1 MAVIEQ
7 ILVWASEQT
16 AWHQKA
22 ISLLLTKDA
31 LDETEIAELI
41 SLCKEE
47 DSPSPDE
54 QREFSSEAPRREATG
69 GVTLQMVSEVSN
81 VNALAQ
87 GANISFGEGLNIV
100 YGDNASGKSGFC
112 RILKNV
118 CRARHA
124 EELLPNVHTFSAE
137 TPSATMHY
145 SVDGVQQECIPW
157 QKGDGQVLPSVSV
170 FDSKCATVYVE
181 DENDV
186 AYRPFGLDIFDRLA
200 AVCERMERVIQLEI
214 ANVEENLDD
223 FSEVAAPTTA
233 VGELLASL
241 SASTKTEDVT
251 SLGTLTEKE
260 VTRIAELHRE
270 ILRLNEEDPDKK
282 KKALAALKGRISN
295 LSTHLR
301 QLDTVFSEENL
312 TALKSLL
319 KDAQDTNE
327 AAKIASGQAFDDV
340 LPGFGGDAWKKLW
353 EAARSYSAVAYP
365 DEEFPITRV
374 GAVCVTCQQ
383 PILEKAEHRLNSF
396 ENFVKQEA
404 QKAAAKAEKEYSSAK
419 TTCLTKK
426 ISPPDWENMSQELE
440 PEAVSRIDK
449 FLSAIWERK
458 ASVAV
463 ALRTNDWSSIPALP
477 TSLRQTLQPVI
488 TEIQKEIDALK
499 THDPIQVARTK
510 KELEELTAR
519 QELKKVLSKVYRHI
533 VRLGQLEMLQATKRK
548 LNTGTITRQSTK
560 LTKTAITKP
569 LCQLFQNE
577 LQSIGLPLAA
587 EFTHSKSE
595 RGVPYHRIVLRGHDD
610 VPFSLGQIASESEHR
625 SLAIS
630 GFFTELATAESKSAI
645 VFDDPVSSF
654 DHVRREVIA
663 KRLVKEAKGRQVIIF
678 THDIVFVMAL
688 KEWAD
693 RGGMEP
699 TYRHIRGETQGFG
712 VCYNGLPWSAKN
724 VGERIGELRT
734 KYQTAKI
741 ILVKHGRDAYE
752 ALGQNIYGLLR
763 EAWERAVEEV
773 LLHGTIER
781 FRKGV
786 ETKRLRKVEI
796 QTTDY
801 DTVEEGMTKCSTW
814 MPGHDIAPAVGARF
828 PEPDDVLK
836 DINALDAWVNSV
848 RQRREKKKEYDAPK
862 VEAAVLASLDEKS
875 QT

>member
-7 ILVWASEQT
+7 ILEWASGQPEWQ
-16 AWHQKA
+16 QKA
-22 ISLLLTKDA
+22 VSLLLTKDA
-31 LDETEIAELI
+31 LDDAEIAELVC
-41 SLCKEE
+41 LCKEE
-47 DSPSPDE
+47 GDAPNSEHSELSPE
-54 QREFSSEAPRREATG
+54 VARREAKG
-69 GVTLQMVSEVSN
+69 SVTLQMVSDVSN

-112 RILKNV
+112 RILKNM

-124 EELLPNVHTFSAE
+124 EELLPNVHIASE
-137 TPSATMHY
+137 EIPGATVHY
-145 SVDGVQQECIPW
+145 SVDDVQQDCIAW

-181 DENDV
+181 NENDV

-200 AVCERMERVIQLEI
+200 SVCERMERVIQLEMNT
-214 ANVEENLDD
+214 AEENLDD
-223 FSEVAAPTTA
+223 FSEIAAPTTA
-233 VGELLASL
+233 VGALLGSL
-241 SASTKTEDVT
+241 SASTKTADVA
-251 SLGTLTEKE
+251 SLATLTETE
-260 VTRIAELHRE
+260 MARIVTLQKE
-270 ILRLNEEDPDKK
+270 ILRMNEQDPEKK
-282 KKALAALKGRISN
+282 KRALVALKGRIST
-295 LSTHLR
+295 LSTHLG
-301 QLDTVFSEENL
+301 QLEASFSEEKL
-312 TALKSLL
+312 TALKTLQ
-319 KDAQDTNE
+319 KDAKDTKE
-327 AAKIASGQAFDDV
+327 AAKIASEQAFDDV

-353 EAARSYSAVAYP
+353 EAARTYSAVAYP
-365 DEEFPITRV
+365 DEDFPVTRE

-383 PILEKAEHRLNSF
+383 KILEDAAPRLNSF
-396 ENFVKQEA
+396 EDFVKQEA
-404 QKAAAKAEKEYSSAK
+404 QKAADTATRVYSAAR
-419 TTCLTKK
+419 TEWLTMK
-426 ISPPDWENMSQELE
+426 ICPTDWENISQELE
-440 PEAVSRIDK
+440 PETKSSVEMY
-449 FLSAIWERK
+449 LSSIWQRR
-458 ASVAV
+458 ASVAI
-463 ALRTNDWSSIPALP
+463 ALRTNDWSTIPALP
-477 TSLRQTLQPVI
+477 TSQHPLLQPVI
-488 TEIQKEIDALK
+488 AEIQKEIEALK
-499 THDPIQVARTK
+499 PSDPAQLARTQ

-533 VRLGQLEMLQATKRK
+533 VRLGQLQNLQTTKRK

-560 LTKTAITKP
+560 LSKAAITEP
-569 LCQLFQNE
+569 LCKQFQNE

-595 RGVPYHRIVLRGHDD
+595 RGVPYHRIVLQGHDGT
-610 VPFSLGQIASESEHR
+610 PLRLEQIASESEHR

-630 GFFTELATAESKSAI
+630 GFFTELATAENKSAI

-663 KRLVKEAKGRQVIIF
+663 KRLVKEAEGRQVVVF

-712 VCYNGLPWSAKN
+712 VCYDGLPWSAKN
-724 VGERIGELRT
+724 VGERIGELRA
-734 KYQTAKI
+734 KCHTAKTV
-741 ILVKHGRDAYE
+741 LEKQGREVYE

-796 QTTDY
+796 QAGDY
-801 DTVEEGMTKCSTW
+801 DSVEEGMAKCSTW

-828 PEPDDVLK
+828 PEPDEVLS
-836 DINALDAWVNSV
+836 DINALDAWVASV
-848 RQRREKKKEYDAPK
+848 RQRREQKK
-862 VEAAVLASLDEKS
+862 STS
-875 QT
+875 QQPATQSV